1 MERILPL
8 FGILAMVGLCLAFSR
23 DRKTALRRWQLL
35 AWGFGL
41 QFIFALLIL
50 KFPGGQIFF
59 QWFNDAFVAVA
70 GCTEAGAAFIFGTKL
85 TDPTT
90 GLGYFAFYVLPTII
104 FFSALAGILY
114 HLGVLQ
120 LIVRGLAWIMSV
132 TMKTSGAETLSAS
145 GNIFLGQTEAPLMI
159 RPFIGNMTRSELM
172 TVMSGGFATVAGSV
186 MAAYVGFLKDFVP
199 NAAGHL
205 LAASVMSAPAA
216 LVFGKL
222 LVPETGDPET
232 LGKVNIDLPKRSTGV
247 LDAATDGASDGVKL
261 ALNVGGMLIAFLA
274 LVALIDLGLGLGQRA
289 VVEMVMGQNI
299 GDYLATHQELS
310 LSVLAGYV
318 FYPFA
323 LLMGI
328 PPGAEGMGAAELLGI
343 KTATNEFVAFIQLN
357 ELLVADP
364 GALSERTRVILTY
377 ALCGFANFGSIGIQI
392 GALAVMAPNKRS
404 ELARLGLPAMIAGT
418 FACYSTACVAAIF
431 YAGP

>member
-1 MERILPL
+1 MI
-8 FGILAMVGLCLAFSR
+8 GLCLAFSK
-23 DRKTALRRWQLL
+23 DRKTAFRRWPLL

-41 QFIFALLIL
+41 QLIFAIFIL
-50 KFPGGQIFF
+50 KFRAGQAFF
-59 QWFNDAFVAVA
+59 QVFNDVFVAVA
-70 GCTEAGAAFIFGTKL
+70 NCTESGAAFVFGDKL
-85 TDPTT
+85 TDPST

-104 FFSALAGILY
+104 FFSSLAAILY
-114 HLGVLQ
+114 HIGVLQ
-120 LIVRGLAWIMSV
+120 ALVKGIAWIMAV
-132 TMKTSGAETLSAS
+132 TMGTSGAETLSAS
-145 GNIFLGQTEAPLMI
+145 GNIFLGQTEAPLMV
-159 RPFIGNMTRSELM
+159 RPFINNMTRSELM
-172 TVMSGGFATVAGSV
+172 TVMTGGFATVAGSV

-216 LVFGKL
+216 LAFGKL
-222 LVPETGDPET
+222 LIPETEKPET
-232 LGKVNIDLPKRSTGV
+232 LGKVNIDLPRRSDGV

-274 LVALIDLGLGLGQRA
+274 LVALIDLALGFGQRA
-289 VVEMVMGQNI
+289 VVIHILQDDLEN
-299 GDYLATHQELS
+299 YKELS
-310 LSVLAGYV
+310 LSLLAGYV

-328 PPGAEGMGAAELLGI
+328 PPGAEGMGAAELLGL

-357 ELLVADP
+357 QSATEF
-364 GALSERTRVILTY
+364 SERTRVILTY

-392 GALAVMAPNKRS
+392 GALAVMAPNKRQ

-418 FACYSTACVAAIF
+418 FACYSTACVAALF
-431 YAGP
+431 YTAP